1 MEIVLSKQC
10 FASALART
18 SSISDRKS
26 SMQILS
32 NVLISTEPNGN
43 VQFAATDLNLSASGV
58 FPADVKQQG
67 EITLPAKT
75 LYDIVRSMPD
85 GMIRLK
91 ADGDA
96 VEISCGRSNFKLLGL
111 PADDF
116 PSMPQPGDVE
126 FFEVDPGM
134 LADMIDKTSF
144 SISSD
149 ETRPHI
155 NGALFQGDGKLLR
168 MVTTD
173 GHRLSKIELKSD
185 QSGFYNFS
193 MVIPNKGIGEIKRM
207 LDDGDDMVLIGS
219 RDGSVFIKRDVEAE
233 KAVDDEPAKKAEF
246 ILVSKLIESE
256 FPPYEQVIPKGQ
268 DKRIIVSRGKILDAL
283 KRVSVVSS
291 DRTLGVKFQL
301 TEGAV
306 EISTDNPSIGE
317 GSEIVDVNYDGEAM
331 EIGFN
336 AKYFIDVLNV
346 LGDEEVVLELAG
358 YLDPA
363 VVKDLDDTF
372 VGVVMPMRI

>member
-91 ADGDA
+91 VDGDA

-193 MVIPNKGIGEIKRM
+193 MVIPNKGISEIKRM

>member
-185 QSGFYNFS
+185 QSGFFNFS
-193 MVIPNKGIGEIKRM
+193 MVIPNKGISEIKRM

>member
-1 MEIVLSKQC
+1 MEIILSKQC
-10 FASALART
+10 FSSALART

-58 FPADVKQQG
+58 FPADVKEPG
-67 EITLPAKT
+67 EITLPART
-75 LYDIVRSMPD
+75 LYDIVRSMPE
-85 GMIRLK
+85 GMIKLK
-91 ADGDA
+91 VDGEA
-96 VEISCGRSNFKLLGL
+96 VEISGGRSNFKLLGL
-111 PADDF
+111 PAEDF
-116 PSMPQPGDVE
+116 PSMPEPTDVE
-126 FFEVDPGM
+126 FFEVDPGV
-134 LADMIDKTSF
+134 LANMIDKTAF

-155 NGALFQGDGKLLR
+155 NGALFQGDGKVLR

-173 GHRLSKIELKSD
+173 GHRLSKIEFKLE

-193 MVIPNKGIGEIKRM
+193 MVIPNKGINEIKRL
-207 LDDGDDMVLIGS
+207 LDDGDNPVLIGS
-219 RDGSVFIKRDVEAE
+219 HEGSVFVKRDVEVE
-233 KAVDDEPAKKAEF
+233 KAVDDEPAKKADF

-256 FPPYEQVIPKGQ
+256 FPPYDQVIPQGQ
-268 DKRIIVSRGKILDAL
+268 DKKIIVSRTKLFDAL

-291 DRTLGVKFQL
+291 DRTLGVKFVL
-301 TEGAV
+301 SEGAV

-317 GSEIVDVNYDGEAM
+317 GSEIVDINYNDEAM

-346 LGDEEVVLELAG
+346 LDEEEIEIELAG
-358 YLDPA
+358 DLDPA
-363 VVKDLDDTF
+363 VVKDMEGNF

>member
-10 FASALART
+10 FSSALART

-43 VQFAATDLNLSASGV
+43 VQFAATDLNLSATGI
-58 FPADVKQQG
+58 FPADVKKQG
-67 EITLPAKT
+67 EITLPART

-85 GMIRLK
+85 GMITLK
-91 ADGDA
+91 VDGEA
-96 VEISCGRSNFKLLGL
+96 VEVSGGRSNFKLLGL
-111 PADDF
+111 PAEDF
-116 PSMPQPGDVE
+116 PSMPEPQDVE
-126 FFEVDPGM
+126 FFEVDPGV
-134 LADMIDKTSF
+134 LADMIDKTAF
-144 SISSD
+144 SISND

-155 NGALFQGDGKLLR
+155 NGALFQGDGKVLR

-173 GHRLSKIELKSD
+173 GHRLSKIELKVE

-219 RDGSVFIKRDVEAE
+219 KDGSVFIKRDVEAE

-246 ILVSKLIESE
+246 MLVSKLIESE
-256 FPPYEQVIPKGQ
+256 FPPYEQVIPQGQ
-268 DKRIIVSRGKILDAL
+268 DKKIIVSRNEIADAL

-301 TEGAV
+301 SEGSV

-317 GSEIVDVNYDGEAM
+317 GSEIVDVNYNGEPM

-336 AKYFIDVLNV
+336 ARYFIDVLNV
-346 LGDEEVVLELAG
+346 LGDEEVTIELSG

-363 VVKDLDDTF
+363 VVKDMDDTF

>member
-10 FASALART
+10 FSSALART

-58 FPADVKQQG
+58 FPADVKKQG
-67 EITLPAKT
+67 EITLPART

-85 GMIRLK
+85 GMISLK
-91 ADGDA
+91 VDGDA
-96 VEISCGRSNFKLLGL
+96 VEISGGRSNFKLLGL
-111 PADDF
+111 PAEDF
-116 PSMPQPGDVE
+116 PTMPEPKDVE
-126 FFEVDPGM
+126 FFEVDPGI

-144 SISSD
+144 SISND

-155 NGALFQGDGKLLR
+155 NGALFQGDGKVLR

-173 GHRLSKIELKSD
+173 GHRLSKIELKVE

-207 LDDGDDMVLIGS
+207 LDDGDDMVRIGS
-219 RDGSVFIKRDVEAE
+219 RDGSVFIRRDIEAE

-246 ILVSKLIESE
+246 MLVSKLIESE
-256 FPPYEQVIPKGQ
+256 FPPYEQVIPQGQ
-268 DKRIIVSRGKILDAL
+268 DKKIIVSRNEIADAL

-301 TEGAV
+301 SEGSV

-317 GSEIVDVNYDGEAM
+317 GSEIVDVNYEGEPM

-346 LGDEEVVLELAG
+346 LGDEEVIIELSG

-363 VVKDLDDTF
+363 VVKNMDDNF

>member
-10 FASALART
+10 FSSALART

-43 VQFAATDLNLSASGV
+43 VQFAATDLNLSANGV
-58 FPADVKQQG
+58 FPAEVKKQG
-67 EITLPAKT
+67 EITLPART
-75 LYDIVRSMPD
+75 LYDIVRSMPE
-85 GMIRLK
+85 GMITLK
-91 ADGDA
+91 VDGDA
-96 VEISCGRSNFKLLGL
+96 VEVSGGRSNFKLLGL
-111 PADDF
+111 PAEDF
-116 PSMPQPGDVE
+116 PSIPEPGDVE
-126 FFEVDPGM
+126 FFEVDPGV
-134 LADMIDKTSF
+134 LADMIDKTAF

-155 NGALFQGDGKLLR
+155 NGALFQGDGKVLR

-173 GHRLSKIELKSD
+173 GHRLSKIEIKLE

-207 LDDGDDMVLIGS
+207 LDDGDDMVLIGAK
-219 RDGSVFIKRDVEAE
+219 DGSVFIKRDVEVE
-233 KAVDDEPAKKAEF
+233 KAMDDEPAKKAEF
-246 ILVSKLIESE
+246 VLVSKLIESE

-268 DKRIIVSRGKILDAL
+268 DKKVIVDRNKLFDAL

-301 TEGAV
+301 TEGSV

-336 AKYFIDVLNV
+336 ARYFIDVLNV
-346 LGDEEVVLELAG
+346 LGDEEVIIELAG

-363 VVKDLDDTF
+363 VVKDIADTF

>member
-10 FASALART
+10 FSSALART

-58 FPADVKQQG
+58 FPADVKAQG

-91 ADGDA
+91 ADGEA
-96 VEISCGRSNFKLLGL
+96 VEISGGRSNFKLLGL

-116 PSMPQPGDVE
+116 PSMPEPGDVE

-155 NGALFQGDGKLLR
+155 NGALFQGDGKVLR

-173 GHRLSKIELKSD
+173 GHRLSKIELKGD

-268 DKRIIVSRGKILDAL
+268 DKRIIVSRGKIFDAL

-301 TEGAV
+301 TEGSV

-346 LGDEEVVLELAG
+346 LGDEEVVLELSG